1 MLAAKLVLAAAVFSV
16 HAAVCPYKDYPSG
29 WLLVADGNCSASITL
44 CATNNECDRN
54 VTIDY
59 GTNKTFAGWTG
70 VGKLADYTAGDLTM
84 KDSASLTIARMSL
97 PNTVK
102 TLTFD
107 NVTKIDLDNTALTQW
122 SSVKTLGILNSP
134 VNFPNV
140 GVKWPTNLDLI
151 VLMNNK
157 MNNIPQFLPT
167 TLTQLAIQSNYLTDL
182 VYLPKNLVFLNIADN
197 NFKTLS
203 NVDLRSLEYLYIPN
217 NDYLTTFANVQ
228 LSSKLAFVNMI
239 NCSSLTNITL
249 DASSFTALNKLQPW
263 NGDEETDTPTGYT
276 INYAV
281 ATDAAACTAAGGS
294 IKKLWESTS
303 KVSVTACVVAG
314 SGNATMSEPST
325 SGGSNTGLI
334 VGVAVGVVAVVA
346 VIAFFIIRRKRQHQ
360 PAPPTDDFP
369 YRAPNDCKETNGTGG
384 HTNGTGYTN
393 GTGGLTIG
401 TGSLTIGTN
410 GTGGPSNGTGGPSN
424 GTSRSRGYIGYP
436 DADIILDVKPLL
448 HHRLELSD
456 LYVTS
461 NKPLASGAFGEV
473 WLGSYGG
480 KQVAI
485 KRMKNQEA
493 RSVQKFIDEIVLM
506 SQMSSDYIVKFV
518 GASWTRPIEIECV
531 VEFMDLG
538 DLRSYLVNQSPAQF
552 TWDQKYQCILS
563 IIRGLVYLHTY
574 KPPIIHRDL
583 KSRNVLLDSVK
594 GTKLTDFGASRV
606 AEEDDLM
613 TNGIGTYQWMAPEVI
628 SGTNYG
634 APADF
639 ATHQVPY
646 SDLRHPDSGKALPQH
661 YVLNHVREG
670 KLHPTFDGHGVPAW
684 VKEIGLQC
692 LSLYEED
699 RPTALQLSA
708 MLSRCKP

>member
-1 MLAAKLVLAAAVFSV
+1 MLAAKLVLVAAIAGAQ
-16 HAAVCPYKDYPSG
+16 AAVCPYKEYPSG
-29 WLLVADGNCSASITL
+29 WVLVADGNCSASITL
-44 CATNNECDRN
+44 CATNNRCDRK
-54 VTIDY
+54 VTTDY
-59 GTNKTFAGWTG
+59 GTIQTFAGWTG
-70 VGKLADYTAGDLTM
+70 VGNLADYTANKLTM
-84 KDSASLTIARMSL
+84 KNSASLTIARM
-97 PNTVK
+97 TVPGTVT

-122 SSVKTLGILNSP
+122 SSVKTLEILNSP
-134 VNFPNV
+134 VNLPN
-140 GVKWPTNLDLI
+140 GIKWPTNLDLI
-151 VLMNNK
+151 VLMNNM
-157 MNNIPQFLPT
+157 MNSIPQFLPT
-167 TLTQLAIQSNYLTDL
+167 TLTKLAIQSNYLTDL
-182 VYLPKNLVFLNIADN
+182 VYLPNNLVFLNIAAN
-197 NFKTLS
+197 TFKTLS
-203 NVDLRSLEYLYIPN
+203 NADMRSVKYLNMSNNEDLTKIMNIQFSDIAFVSMVN
-217 NDYLTTFANVQ
+217 C
-228 LSSKLAFVNMI
+228 SKLSDI
-239 NCSSLTNITL
+239 HL
-249 DASSFTALNKLQPW
+249 DAPSYKALNALQPW
-263 NGDEETDTPTGYT
+263 NGEKLTDTPAGYT

-281 ATDAAACTAAGGS
+281 ATNAAACTTSGGS

-303 KVSVTACVVAG
+303 KVSVTACVMAA
-314 SGNATMSEPST
+314 SRNATTTEPTTTEPST

-334 VGVAVGVVAVVA
+334 VGVAVGGVVVVA

-360 PAPPTDDFP
+360 PGQPTDDFP
-369 YRAPNDCKETNGTGG
+369 YRAPNDGKETNGTGG
-384 HTNGTGYTN
+384 YTN
-393 GTGGLTIG
+393 GTGA
-401 TGSLTIGTN
+401 TN
-410 GTGGPSNGTGGPSN
+410 GTN
-424 GTSRSRGYIGYP
+424 RSRGTLGYP

-448 HHRLELSD
+448 HHRLELSN
-456 LYVTS
+456 LFVTS

-506 SQMSSDYIVKFV
+506 MSSDYIVKFV

-538 DLRSYLVNQSPAQF
+538 DLRSYLINQSPAQF
-552 TWDQKYQCILS
+552 SWDQKYQCILS

-634 APADF
+634 APADVYSFGIILSEF

-646 SDLRHPDSGKALPQH
+646 ADLRHPDSGKALPQH

-708 MLSRCKP
+708 MLSRCKPEVRI

>member
-1 MLAAKLVLAAAVFSV
+1 MLVAKLLAAVAVVGV
-16 HAAVCPYKDYPSG
+16 HAAVCPYKDYPDG
-29 WLLVADGNCSASITL
+29 WIIVADGNCSSSLTT
-44 CATNNECDRN
+44 CATNNKCDRSATKTYP
-54 VTIDY
+54 TISS
-59 GTNKTFAGWTG
+59 FSGWTG
-70 VGKLADYTAGDLTM
+70 VGNLADYTYTTLTM
-84 KDSASLTIARMSL
+84 EDSASLTIARMSL

-107 NVTKIDLDNTALTQW
+107 NVTKIDLANTALTQW
-122 SSVKTLGILNSP
+122 GSVKTLMVLNSP

-140 GVKWPTNLDLI
+140 GVVWPANLDLV
-151 VLMNNK
+151 VLSNNV
-157 MNNIPQFLPT
+157 MNNIPQYLPT

-182 VYLPKNLVFLNIADN
+182 VYLPKNLVFLNIAAN

-203 NVDLRSLEYLYIPN
+203 NADLRSVKYLYMSN
-217 NDYLTTFANVQ
+217 NEDLTKIMNVQ
-228 LSSKLAFVNMI
+228 FSDIAFVSIVNCSKLSDI
-239 NCSSLTNITL
+239 YL
-249 DASSFTALNKLQPW
+249 DAPSYKALNKLQPW
-263 NGDEETDTPTGYT
+263 NGDKLTDTPAGYT

-281 ATDAAACTAAGGS
+281 ATDAAACTASGGS

-303 KVSVTACVVAG
+303 KVAVEACV
-314 SGNATMSEPST
+314 M
-325 SGGSNTGLI
+325 GGSANVTTTEPPTPGGTNTGLI
-334 VGVAVGVVAVVA
+334 VGVAVGGVVVVG
-346 VIAFFIIRRKRQHQ
+346 VIAFFILRRKRS
-360 PAPPTDDFP
+360 PPKPPTEYIHCDTP
-369 YRAPNDCKETNGTGG
+369 AYGNYTNGSSVPTHGTGNPTNGTG
-384 HTNGTGYTN
+384 GYTN
-393 GTGGLTIG
+393 GTGGYTNG
-401 TGSLTIGTN
+401 TGGYTNGTGGYTNGTIGTN
-410 GTGGPSNGTGGPSN
+410 GTGGPSNGTN
-424 GTSRSRGYIGYP
+424 RSRGSLGNP

-448 HHRLELSD
+448 HHL
-456 LYVTS
+456 
-461 NKPLASGAFGEV
+461 

-506 SQMSSDYIVKFV
+506 SH
-518 GASWTRPIEIECV
+518 
-531 VEFMDLG
+531 
-538 DLRSYLVNQSPAQF
+538 YLVNQSPAQF

-634 APADF
+634 APADVYSFGIILSEF

-646 SDLRHPDSGKALPQH
+646 ADLRHPDSGKALPQH

-692 LSLYEED
+692 VSLYEED